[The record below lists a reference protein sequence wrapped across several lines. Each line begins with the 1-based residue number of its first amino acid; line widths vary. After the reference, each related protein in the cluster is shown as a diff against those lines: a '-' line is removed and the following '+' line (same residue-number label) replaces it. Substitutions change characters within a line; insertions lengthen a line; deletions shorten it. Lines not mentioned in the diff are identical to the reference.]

1 MKNMTLSNIA
11 AACNGQLIAFEKNTN
26 KEISG
31 VVIDSRLVD
40 DNFLFI
46 ATDGERVDGHD
57 FINSAFD
64 KGASAV
70 LCEKV
75 PENPKGP
82 YILVEDSLL
91 ALRQLATC
99 YRMQLDIKVVG
110 ITGSVGKT
118 STKEFV
124 SSVLSQKYKVLK
136 TEGNFN
142 NEIGLPL
149 TVLRLRSE
157 HEIAVLEMGINHFG
171 EMHRLSE
178 IAKPD
183 IILITNIG
191 DSHLE
196 YLGSREGVLKAKTEI
211 FDFMKD
217 DGKVILN
224 GNDDMLATIKEV
236 KGQKPIFF
244 GIPDKSR
251 SNGSKLDIFA
261 ENIKPKG
268 LLGST
273 CLIKSK
279 NQESLQIKANIPIP
293 GKHMIDNAL
302 AAASTGLALGIPSQM
317 ISRGIEGVQPLDG
330 RNNIIHHDKYTII
343 DDCYNANPSS
353 MKAALDLLDT
363 ADTRKVAILGD
374 MGELGDNQVS
384 LHKEIGKYYNTKN
397 IDILVSIGPLSKNIY
412 DKALTKQTPSPLDST
427 NKLYYYENKEDFIQ
441 AFPSILAEGDT
452 VLIKASNYMGFE
464 KIVNKLINISR

>member
-1 MKNMTLSNIA
+1 MKNMTLSNIV
-11 AACNGQLIAFEKNTN
+11 AACNGQLIAFDKNTN
-26 KEISG
+26 KEVSG
-31 VVIDSRLVD
+31 VVIDSRLVE

-46 ATDGERVDGHD
+46 ATTGERVDGHD
-57 FINSAFD
+57 FIESAFE

-70 LCEKV
+70 LCEKALED
-75 PENPKGP
+75 PERP
-82 YILVEDSLL
+82 YILVEDSFL
-91 ALRQLATC
+91 ALRQIATW

-124 SSVLSQKYKVLK
+124 SSVISQKYKLLK

-149 TVLRLRSE
+149 TVLRLRNE

-224 GNDDMLATIKEV
+224 GNDDMLATIQEV
-236 KGQKPIFF
+236 KGQKTIFF
-244 GIPDKSR
+244 GIPDKS
-251 SNGSKLDIFA
+251 SLNGSTLDIFA
-261 ENIKPKG
+261 ENINSKG

-273 CLIKSK
+273 CLIKFK
-279 NQESLQIKANIPIP
+279 NQKSQAIKVNIPIP
-293 GKHMIDNAL
+293 GHHMIDNAL
-302 AAASTGLALGIPSQM
+302 AAAGAGLALGIPSQM
-317 ISRGIEGVQPLDG
+317 ISKGIEEVQSLEG
-330 RNNIIHHDKYTII
+330 RNNIILLDKYTII

-353 MKAALDLLDT
+353 MKAALDLLDM

-374 MGELGDNQVS
+374 MGELGDGQVS
-384 LHKEIGKYYNTKN
+384 LHKEIGKYFTTKK
-397 IDILVSIGPLSKNIY
+397 IDILVAIGPLSKNIY
-412 DKALTKQTPSPLDST
+412 DEALDST
-427 NKLYYYENKEDFIQ
+427 GELYYYENKEEFIQ
-441 AFPSILAEGDT
+441 SFPTILAEGDT
-452 VLIKASNYMGFE
+452 ILIKASNYMGFKE
-464 KIVNKLINISR
+464 IVDIIVNS

>member
-91 ALRQLATC
+91 ALRQLATW

>member
-1 MKNMTLSNIA
+1 
-11 AACNGQLIAFEKNTN
+11 
-26 KEISG
+26 
-31 VVIDSRLVD
+31 
-40 DNFLFI
+40 
-46 ATDGERVDGHD
+46 
-57 FINSAFD
+57 
-64 KGASAV
+64 
-70 LCEKV
+70 
-75 PENPKGP
+75 
-82 YILVEDSLL
+82 
-91 ALRQLATC
+91 
-99 YRMQLDIKVVG
+99 
-110 ITGSVGKT
+110 
-118 STKEFV
+118 
-124 SSVLSQKYKVLK
+124 
-136 TEGNFN
+136 
-142 NEIGLPL
+142 
-149 TVLRLRSE
+149 
-157 HEIAVLEMGINHFG
+157 MGINHFG

-244 GIPDKSR
+244 GILDKSR

-261 ENIKPKG
+261 ENIKSKG

-374 MGELGDNQVS
+374 MG
-384 LHKEIGKYYNTKN
+384 T
-397 IDILVSIGPLSKNIY
+397 
-412 DKALTKQTPSPLDST
+412 
-427 NKLYYYENKEDFIQ
+427 
-441 AFPSILAEGDT
+441 
-452 VLIKASNYMGFE
+452 
-464 KIVNKLINISR
+464 R